1 MRQSTYKRIKFNRY
15 TDEEIEY
22 IFDELCDK
30 YELNEVKCSI
40 YENDKVKTDI
50 YYVVPK
56 VSDRAENFNFKIDGN
71 IIKYYSKKDDFKKE
85 FASIIEAILIEYSNR
100 YWS

>member
-1 MRQSTYKRIKFNRY
+1 MRQSTYKRLKFNRY
-15 TDEEIEY
+15 TDAEIKY
-22 IFDELCDK
+22 IFDALYNE

-40 YENDKVKTDI
+40 YENDKVKYDI
-50 YYVVPK
+50 YYVVPG

-71 IIKYYSKKDDFKKE
+71 TIKYYSRKEDFKKE
-85 FASIIEAILIEYSNR
+85 FASIIEAILIEYSNK